1 MKEFIAQKR
10 KKKKKKRKKE
20 NEIMS
25 IEHYSYNTFKI
36 KIQSHQGLSLLYTT
50 KNKVSIA

>member
-10 KKKKKKRKKE
+10 KKKKKKKRKKE

-25 IEHYSYNTFKI
+25 IEHYSYNHL
-36 KIQSHQGLSLLYTT
+36 QD
-50 KNKVSIA
+50 KNPKPSGPFIIIHNKK